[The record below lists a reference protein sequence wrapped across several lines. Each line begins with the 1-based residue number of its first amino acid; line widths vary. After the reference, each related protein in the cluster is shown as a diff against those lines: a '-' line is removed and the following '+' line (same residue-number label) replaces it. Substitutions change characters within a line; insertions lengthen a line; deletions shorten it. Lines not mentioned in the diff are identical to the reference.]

1 MNWLKKPIWDI
12 EIMTIDQAISLL
24 KKTVKYSAV
33 KNQKH
38 IDLTLVP
45 AVELNKYES
54 ALALVFNEV
63 KKGTLTEE
71 ELKNLLGLS

>member
-1 MNWLKKPIWDI
+1 MNLDK
-12 EIMTIDQAISLL
+12 AINLL

-45 AVELNKYES
+45 AEERLTYEK
-54 ALALVFNEV
+54 ALAQVTEEV
-63 KKGTLTEE
+63 KKGTLTEAD
-71 ELKNLLGLS
+71 LKQRLGLV